1 MTEETEQLSTRERIH
16 EIIFEAD
23 TPEGKLFDVAL
34 LIAIILSVV
43 VVMLE
48 TTKSVAQ
55 RYGDLLHT
63 IEWVLT
69 IFFTIEYILRLYVV
83 KKPWK
88 YASSFYGVVDLLAIL
103 PTYLSIFIVGAQSLL
118 VIRVLRL
125 LRVFRIFKL
134 FSYMQQGRLIVMAL
148 RASYPKIMVFI
159 LFVMLLV
166 TICGSV
172 MYLVE
177 AGANSE
183 FDSIPRSIYW
193 AIVTLTTVGYG
204 DISPDTSLGQL
215 IAAFVMM
222 LGYAVIAVPTG
233 IVSAE
238 FMQTMNR
245 RAIATEACRG
255 CGAEGHDLRA
265 EYCYRCGEKLHHHH
279 HE

>member
-1 MTEETEQLSTRERIH
+1 MMTEENGTLGFKERIH

-23 TPEGKLFDVAL
+23 TREGKAFDVAL
-34 LIAIILSVV
+34 LIAILLSVI

-48 TTKSVAQ
+48 TTKSVAD
-55 RYGDLLHT
+55 RFYTLLHV

-69 IFFTIEYILRLYVV
+69 IFFTIEYILRLWVV
-83 KKPWK
+83 HKPIK
-88 YASSFYGVVDLLAIL
+88 YATSFYGVVDLLAIL
-103 PTYLSIFIVGAQSLL
+103 PTYLSIIITGAQSLL

-134 FSYMQQGRLIVMAL
+134 FNYMQQGRLIVIAL
-148 RASYPKIMVFI
+148 RASYPKIMVFM
-159 LFVMLLV
+159 LFVLLMV
-166 TICGSV
+166 TIAGSV

-183 FDSIPRSIYW
+183 FDSIPRAIYW

-238 FMQTMNR
+238 FVQR
-245 RAIATEACRG
+245 HHKRAMTTESCRG

-265 EYCYRCGEKLHHHH
+265 EFCFRCGEKLHHHS
-279 HE
+279 

>member
-1 MTEETEQLSTRERIH
+1 MTYSNDRNRHKLH

-23 TPEGKLFDVAL
+23 TRAGRNFDIAL
-34 LIAIILSVV
+34 LLAILLSVI

-55 RYGDLLHT
+55 RFGDLLHT

-83 KKPWK
+83 RKPWK
-88 YASSFYGVVDLLAIL
+88 YATSFYGVVDLLAIL

-134 FSYMQQGRLIVMAL
+134 FSYMQQGRMIVTAL

-159 LFVMLLV
+159 LFVLLLV

-204 DISPDTSLGQL
+204 DVYPVTGMGKLLSGIIAL
-215 IAAFVMM
+215 IGVGIVA
-222 LGYAVIAVPTG
+222 LPTG
-233 IVSAE
+233 IISSAFIE
-238 FMQTMNR
+238 KINQDNKTCTCPN
-245 RAIATEACRG
+245 
-255 CGAEGHDLRA
+255 CGADFIP
-265 EYCYRCGEKLHHHH
+265 KK
-279 HE
+279 